1 MVDSNFGGMTRA
13 LCVLL
18 ATVAVAVGNPLCCV
32 LTDCCHTAAA
42 EQAEREAPACPHCKK
57 QESAPEP
64 VQQKAPCGCADKHP
78 TLTTSPHG
86 AKLHKPAL
94 ELLALLPEQA
104 PALHGVHAPVA
115 SRALATPQAAPA
127 HVSLPLLL

>member
-1 MVDSNFGGMTRA
+1 MVDSNLRGMTRA

-32 LTDCCHTAAA
+32 LTDCCPTAAA

-104 PALHGVHAPVA
+104 PALHGVHATSAKTSDGFSP
-115 SRALATPQAAPA
+115 SEE
-127 HVSLPLLL
+127 S

>member
-1 MVDSNFGGMTRA
+1 MVDSNLTGMTRA

-42 EQAEREAPACPHCKK
+42 KPQAEREVPVCPHCKK
-57 QESAPEP
+57 KESTPEP
-64 VQQKAPCGCADKHP
+64 AQKPAPCSCANEKP
-78 TLTTSPHG
+78 TLTTLHG
-86 AKLHKPAL
+86 AKLHKPTL
-94 ELLALLPEQA
+94 ELVALLPEEA
-104 PALHGVHAPVA
+104 PALHSTSARIA
-115 SRALATPQAAPA
+115 MKIFATPQAAPA

>member
-1 MVDSNFGGMTRA
+1 MRT

-42 EQAEREAPACPHCKK
+42 KPEAEREAPVCPHCKK
-57 QESAPEP
+57 KESTPEP
-64 VQQKAPCGCADKHP
+64 VQQEAPCRCADKHP
-78 TLTTSPHG
+78 TLTTAPHG

-94 ELLALLPEQA
+94 ELVALLPEQA
-104 PALHGVHAPVA
+104 PALHCVHAPVA
-115 SRALATPQAAPA
+115 SRTFATPQAAPA